1 MKEEILKKQKNRE
14 EKKENDDQF
23 ILKLQNEKE
32 MGYLKWMCS
41 QDMGEY
47 EKIIQ
52 KRDQWI
58 QKNPDLWEIAKEY
71 QDLVCCLEGCGK
83 Q

>member
-32 MGYLKWMCS
+32 MGYLKWKRS
-41 QDMGEY
+41 KDVEGY
-47 EKIIQ
+47 EKIY
-52 KRDQWI
+52 KRD
-58 QKNPDLWEIAKEY
+58 
-71 QDLVCCLEGCGK
+71 
-83 Q
+83 